1 MIFDALSNAQFA
13 LAPALAHALVHS
25 LWQDALLALL
35 AALGFSLFRHA
46 SAAFR
51 HALGMGFLLAMAGV
65 PMLTFAL
72 SLGHPAAALGNGLLP
87 TLSPPMMVAATGV
100 FHQESNSL
108 AAIVSL
114 LWLLGAAL
122 MFLRQ
127 LGGLRLIGLLERQ
140 KFADLPPEWQ
150 RRFDAL
156 RQAMGITR
164 AVAVRLAG
172 NVASP
177 FTARVLRPVIWLPV
191 SLLTQLAPD
200 QIEALLAHEL
210 AHIRRLDWLWNGL
223 QCVVES
229 LLFFHP
235 GAWWLSRRIRQERE
249 HACDDLAVA
258 ACGDAIALAEALAAL
273 ERRRLALPHLAL
285 AAQGGS
291 LMQRITRLLS
301 GAPTRAR
308 WRATAGLAILLVSST
323 LLAMQMDGSS
333 RHLPNLHITS
343 STTGP
348 LHPGD
353 YRDIIANGLDMQRYY
368 RISMDK
374 QGRVSELYQENQ
386 QTKSI
391 DGKVRAWLSDVGS
404 LVPPPPPPPL
414 PALPAPP
421 APPSLA
427 DIPAPPEPPAITD
440 SAEFKDLMRMLA
452 ADQRVSAQLGSP
464 LEVATETVH
473 GSINLDD
480 DGAASGDADLSLV
493 LSGPKGHAQVTFSG
507 ERSGGVWR
515 LATLDI
521 GSVAR

>member
-1 MIFDALSNAQFA
+1 MIAALSNAQFA

-35 AALGFSLFRHA
+35 AALAFSLFRQS

-51 HALGMGFLLAMAGV
+51 HALGMGFLLAMIGV

-72 SLGHPAAALGNGLLP
+72 SLSHPAATIGNGVLP
-87 TLSPPMMVAATGV
+87 ILSPPAMVAATGI
-100 FHQESNSL
+100 FHQESSSL
-108 AAIVSL
+108 SAVVSL

-140 KFADLPPEWQ
+140 KFDALPPVWQ
-150 RRFDAL
+150 ERFSAL

-164 AVAVRLAG
+164 TVAVRLAD

-177 FTARVLRPVIWLPV
+177 FTARVFRPVIWLPI

-223 QCVVES
+223 QCVIES

-258 ACGDAIALAEALAAL
+258 ACGDAIALAEALAEL
-273 ERRRLALPHLAL
+273 ERRRLALPHLVL
-285 AAQGGS
+285 AANGGL

-301 GAPTRAR
+301 GAPSRAR
-308 WRATAGLAILLVSST
+308 WRATAGLAVLLVSGT
-323 LLAMQMDGSS
+323 LLAMQMDSPG
-333 RHLPNLHITS
+333 RHLPNLRITS

-353 YRDIIANGLDMQRYY
+353 YRDITANGLDLQRYY

-374 QGRVSELYQENQ
+374 QGRVTEIYQENQ
-386 QTKSI
+386 QTKPI
-391 DGKVRAWLSDVGS
+391 DGKVRAWLSDVA
-404 LVPPPPPPPL
+404 LIAPPPPPPPPL
-414 PALPAPP
+414 PALPEP
-421 APPSLA
+421 
-427 DIPAPPEPPAITD
+427 PAPPEPPALTD
-440 SAEFKDLMRMLA
+440 SVEFKDLMRLLA
-452 ADQRVSAQLGSP
+452 ADQRVSARLGSP
-464 LEVATETVH
+464 IEVATDSLH
-473 GSINLDD
+473 GSINVDD
-480 DGAASGDADLSLV
+480 DHGSSGDAEFTLD
-493 LSGPKGHAQVTFSG
+493 LSGPKGHAQVNFSSA
-507 ERSGGVWR
+507 RSAGVWR
-515 LATLDI
+515 LTALEI
-521 GSVAR
+521 GAVAH